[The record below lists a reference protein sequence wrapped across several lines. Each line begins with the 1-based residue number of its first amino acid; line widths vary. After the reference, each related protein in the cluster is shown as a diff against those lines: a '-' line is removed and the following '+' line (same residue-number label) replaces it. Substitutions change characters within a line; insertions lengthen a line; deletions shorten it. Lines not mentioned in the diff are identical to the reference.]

1 MTFIET
7 IASSAE
13 DCAAFIVIGLLII
26 AAFFFIVIFN
36 SLVQMRN
43 NVDKAWANIDV
54 LLKKRLDMIPELVAI
69 VSGYVKYEQ
78 GVLVE
83 ITKIRASALQAQ
95 NIAEKAEGSQ
105 AVSASLKPVFALAE
119 NYPDLKASENFLNL
133 QKELTTLENEISLR
147 REFYNDTVLL
157 YNTKLQ
163 TIPSRF
169 IADLLRLCPREY
181 FNVKE
186 PVDKPAEI
194 HIGTG

>member
-1 MTFIET
+1 MTFIGT
-7 IASSAE
+7 VVSSGE
-13 DCAAFIVIGLLII
+13 DCVAFIVISLVII
-26 AAFFFIVIFN
+26 AAFFFVVIFN
-36 SLVQMRN
+36 GLVQMRN

-54 LLKKRLDMIPELVAI
+54 LLKKRLDLIPELVAI

-95 NIAEKAEGSQ
+95 NIAEKAEGSR
-105 AVSASLKPVFALAE
+105 AVSESLKPVFALAE
-119 NYPDLKASENFLNL
+119 NYSDLKASENFLNL
-133 QKELTTLENEISLR
+133 QKELTTIENEISLR
-147 REFYNDTVLL
+147 REFYNDTVML

-169 IADLLRLCPREY
+169 IADMLRLCPKEY

-186 PVDKPAEI
+186 PVDKLVDI
-194 HIGTG
+194 SIRTG

>member
-7 IASSAE
+7 VASSAD
-13 DCAAFIVIGLLII
+13 DCAAFLVLGLAII
-26 AAFFFIVIFN
+26 AAFFFVVIFN

-54 LLKKRLDMIPELVAI
+54 LLKKRLDLIPVLVAI

-95 NIAEKAEGSQ
+95 NIAEKAEGSR
-105 AVSASLKPVFALAE
+105 AVSESLKPVFALAE
-119 NYPDLKASENFLNL
+119 NYPDLKASENFLSL
-133 QKELTTLENEISLR
+133 QKELTTIENEISLR

-157 YNTKLQ
+157 YNTRLQ

-169 IADLLRLCPREY
+169 IADLLRLCPKEY
-181 FNVKE
+181 FTVKE
-186 PVDKPAEI
+186 PVDKPVAVT
-194 HIGTG
+194 IGTG